1 MQSYFANM
9 VTLLGSHYESSSED
23 EAPPAPSK
31 AALATTMAAAPDVS
45 LEVWSQA
52 HVFSIARPY

>member
-1 MQSYFANM
+1 M